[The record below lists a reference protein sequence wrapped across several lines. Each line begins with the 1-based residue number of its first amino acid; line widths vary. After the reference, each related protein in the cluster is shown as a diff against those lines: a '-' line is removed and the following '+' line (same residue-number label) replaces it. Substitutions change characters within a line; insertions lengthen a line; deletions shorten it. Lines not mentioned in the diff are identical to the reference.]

1 MHSRLNGGGTGVSL
15 LRRTPRQGTSA
26 GRRSPTSELR
36 IHRRG
41 SATEYIGPDRLPPV
55 STFIADWM
63 ANTFAD
69 LAAVKH

>member
-1 MHSRLNGGGTGVSL
+1 LAAAAHAQ
-15 LRRTPRQGTSA
+15 PGTSA
-26 GRRSPTSELR
+26 GRRSLTRELCKF
-36 IHRRG
+36 IAEE